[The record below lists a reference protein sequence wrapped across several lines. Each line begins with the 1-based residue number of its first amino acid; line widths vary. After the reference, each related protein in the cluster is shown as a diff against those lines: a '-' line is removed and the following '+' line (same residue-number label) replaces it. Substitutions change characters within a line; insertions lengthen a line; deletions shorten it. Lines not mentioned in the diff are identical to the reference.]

1 MKGGFGVARYRSK
14 PVIVEAVKI
23 SRTITIE
30 TSEGTVKGY
39 PGDYLITDAN
49 GDQYPWK
56 SDKFEQTYDRIRDGR
71 DVKSFILKSLRKI
84 KRKSKE
90 VFIKNE

>member
-1 MKGGFGVARYRSK
+1 LARYRSK

-30 TSEGTVKGY
+30 TPEGTVKGY

-49 GDQYPWK
+49 GDQYPCK
-56 SDKFEQTYDRIRDGR
+56 ADTFEKTYDRIRDGI
-71 DVKSFILKSLRKI
+71 DVRSLFKRSFRKI
-84 KRKSKE
+84 KRKSIEIFSTK
-90 VFIKNE
+90 

>member
-1 MKGGFGVARYRSK
+1 MARYRSK
-14 PVIVEAVKI
+14 PVVVEAVKI

-49 GDQYPWK
+49 GEQYPCN
-56 SDKFEQTYDRIRDGR
+56 SAKFEKSYERIKDGM
-71 DVKSFILKSLRKI
+71 DVKSLIIRSLRKV

-90 VFIKNE
+90 VFQK

>member
-1 MKGGFGVARYRSK
+1 MARYRSK

-30 TSEGTVKGY
+30 TTEGSLKGY

-49 GDQYPWK
+49 GDQYPCQAV
-56 SDKFEQTYDRIRDGR
+56 KFESTYERIRDGV
-71 DVKSFILKSLRKI
+71 DVKSLFLRSLRKF

-90 VFIKNE
+90 LFQTKS